1 MTLCSLIYI
10 VIVLVVVL
18 VLDFLGRGRSRRFS
32 KLSCRPTTFLQAS
45 TMRYQP
51 RQVLEDED
59 DDEDEN
65 DNDRPRNIATPGIIL
80 LP

>member
-1 MTLCSLIYI
+1 
-10 VIVLVVVL
+10 
-18 VLDFLGRGRSRRFS
+18 
-32 KLSCRPTTFLQAS
+32 
-45 TMRYQP
+45 MRYQP